1 MTKRILVVDD
11 SESIR
16 TAARNALNCQ
26 PGIVICGEAI
36 DGLDALD
43 KADKLCPDLI
53 ILDLSM
59 PGMNG
64 LETARRL
71 RAITCRVPIILYTLY
86 ADDVRLEVA
95 RAAGINAVVSK
106 SNLSGLF
113 HHVEVLLEAP
123 I

>member
-1 MTKRILVVDD
+1 MVDD
-11 SESIR
+11 SESF
-16 TAARNALNCQ
+16 TPLPVTPTCQ
-26 PGIVICGEAI
+26 PGIVICG
-36 DGLDALD
+36 GNRRLDALD
-43 KADKLCPDLI
+43 KASKLCPDLI

-59 PGMNG
+59 PGING

-71 RAITCRVPIILYTLY
+71 RAITCRVPIILFTLY

-106 SNLSGLF
+106 SNLSRLF
-113 HHVEVLLEAP
+113 RHVEVLLEAP

>member
-1 MTKRILVVDD
+1 VTKRILVVDD

-16 TAARNALNCQ
+16 TAARNALTCQ

-43 KADKLCPDLI
+43 KASKLCPDLI

-59 PGMNG
+59 PGING

-71 RAITCRVPIILYTLY
+71 RAITCRAPIILYTLY

-106 SNLSGLF
+106 SNLSRLF
-113 HHVEVLLEAP
+113 RHVEVLLEAP